1 MLLGELKIKFEDEP
15 YQMAENDEFRIELT
29 CQNLADQRITCTKKG
44 EGELIFIMSYSKFDG
59 YSSWV
64 STDWFKEDQSYWDL
78 ERLLNEAGLEVKEIY
93 WEPERD
99 ARTRQLRLVQIV

>member
-1 MLLGELKIKFEDEP
+1 MLGKLKIKYETEA
-15 YQMAENDEFRIELT
+15 YQMAENEKFRIELT
-29 CQNLADQRITCTKKG
+29 CRDLADQRIACETQ
-44 EGELIFIMSYSKFDG
+44 EGELIFVMSYSKFNG

-78 ERLLNEAGLEVKEIY
+78 ERLLNEAGLKVEEIY

-99 ARTRQLRLVQIV
+99 ARTRQLKLVQIV

>member
-1 MLLGELKIKFEDEP
+1 MLLGELRITFENDV
-15 YQMAENDEFRIELT
+15 YQEAENKKFKIELT
-29 CQNLADQRITCTKKG
+29 CRDLADQRIACETQ
-44 EGELIFIMSYSKFDG
+44 EGELIFTMSYSKFDG

-78 ERLLNEAGLEVKEIY
+78 ERLLNEAGLEVEEVY

-99 ARTRQLRLVQIV
+99 ARMRQLRLVQIV